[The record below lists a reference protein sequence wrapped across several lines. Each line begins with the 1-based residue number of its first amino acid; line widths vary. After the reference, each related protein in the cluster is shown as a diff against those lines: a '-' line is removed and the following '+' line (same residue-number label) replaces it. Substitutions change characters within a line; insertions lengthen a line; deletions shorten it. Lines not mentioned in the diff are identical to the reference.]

1 VIFLIIL
8 GALSVISF
16 ILVVAASMLSSRL
29 SRLER
34 QMEIYYRPD
43 AAWPTA
49 DDIEI
54 HGPAETKP
62 TEYGPAESGSAES
75 FA

>member
-1 VIFLIIL
+1 VIFLIIF

-34 QMEIYYRPD
+34 QLEEYYEPDTTRTAADFNEIYGPSETG
-43 AAWPTA
+43 PP
-49 DDIEI
+49 EI
-54 HGPAETKP
+54 GPAKSRP
-62 TEYGPAESGSAES
+62 S
-75 FA
+75 